1 MGGLVQ
7 AQWSLHE
14 TSDSVYGIAR
24 GVLQAATSDNVQPLA
39 ILACEQ
45 FGNTLAI
52 SRETRLKIERI
63 VLPTPEPAT
72 IQFLKLKVGFMK
84 HDCAVQL
91 GSNQAGLRFLALSAA
106 LISSVSAYRCAEA
119 LMLML
124 ESTTSD
130 RRLLPTTRHLVDL
143 MSSLEG
149 RCHFSGF
156 ADIVFGYNSIIR
168 RTVHE
173 ILAEGSPDNYET
185 YDIPDSEGLAALV
198 DACRHLQ
205 RVGDHELSSV
215 IVEAGACAAWVA
227 AFSKWSLELPPSIY
241 FADGTAIISQPG
253 SLFTIIV
260 SYPYPG
266 EENGMVKKI
275 KVTKRFKLDS
285 IQDLVVE
292 CPTWSDFRYYV
303 PLRTFGN
310 IIQEALGN
318 QKDAVFAALP
328 LAITL
333 LSAAGERGKSEIEGP
348 EGVQQF
354 TITQPKVFPSNNVI
368 FKIMSRVFGLG
379 PDFSFDSLAAVTSF
393 RHLPDVEH
401 FFQSPANVKYCWGR
415 PTFTEDDEYSTLASW
430 WANDPLD
437 PLPRDNVFAF
447 STNLSF
453 VCNYLLLI
461 SLFDNIE
468 DLYLRA
474 PTSGTVQSSSF
485 HDRSCGSL
493 YEDIVKAL
501 IRGAG
506 FEKPHSYVNIWE
518 DVGCS
523 LMHSRE
529 DEWENDLVSS
539 TQTHVFWYSILDE
552 SAPITTDPLRITSYR
567 GRLMY
572 ERQVYERVLCDRMN
586 MLGNT
591 VLEGVNK
598 PVNSATHKLYPD
610 ARAQWEIRTPLG
622 FLYASLTLTS
632 AGTSYGSVNP
642 QLTIRMLTS
651 FVIVNCEHPVDSP
664 ATEQRPE
671 WVYWFPGKSDNIERE
686 LEIFPVAGVGEL
698 QMYCLGLIS
707 ERRAELS
714 VIRGRACFDRCIKA
728 CKMKESRFLIL

>member
-7 AQWSLHE
+7 AQWSLNE
-14 TSDSVYGIAR
+14 TSDSVYGITR

-52 SRETRLKIERI
+52 SRETRLKIERT
-63 VLPTPEPAT
+63 VLPTPEPVT

-91 GSNQAGLRFLALSAA
+91 GSNQAGLRFLALAAA

-173 ILAEGSPDNYET
+173 ILAKGSPNNYET
-185 YDIPDSEGLAALV
+185 CDIPDPEGLAALV

-205 RVGDHELSSV
+205 RLGDHELSSV

-260 SYPYPG
+260 SYPYPYPG

-292 CPTWSDFRYYV
+292 CSTWSNTNCFV
-303 PLRTFGN
+303 SLRTFGN

-333 LSAAGERGKSEIEGP
+333 LSPVRERRQP
-348 EGVQQF
+348 EGGGLEGARRF
-354 TITQPKVFPSNNVI
+354 TFARPKTFPSNNVI
-368 FKIMSRVFGLG
+368 FKVMSHVFDLR
-379 PDFSFDSLAAVTSF
+379 PDFPFDSLAAVKSF
-393 RHLPDVEH
+393 RHLPLVEH
-401 FFQSPANVKYCWGR
+401 FFQTRANAQYCWGR
-415 PTFTEDDEYSTLASW
+415 PDFRMDEYGSMASW
-430 WANDPLD
+430 WAKEPLD
-437 PLPRDNVFAF
+437 PLPRANVVAF

-453 VCNYLLLI
+453 VCNCLLLI

-468 DLYLRA
+468 DLYLRP
-474 PTSGTVQSSSF
+474 PTSESTSI
-485 HDRSCGSL
+485 DRRPPSSL

-501 IRGAG
+501 TGG
-506 FEKPHSYVNIWE
+506 TGLETPDGYGIWR
-518 DVGCS
+518 DVGS
-523 LMHSRE
+523 LMRSRE
-529 DEWENDLVSS
+529 HVWRNVLVSS
-539 TQTHVFWYSILDE
+539 TQTHIFWYSIFDDPTL
-552 SAPITTDPLRITSYR
+552 ITIDPLRITCCR

-572 ERQVYERVLCDRMN
+572 GREVYEQVLCN
-586 MLGNT
+586 TVNSLGNMM
-591 VLEGVNK
+591 LEDAKK
-598 PVNSATHKLYPD
+598 PVDSATDNLYPD
-610 ARAQWEIRTPLG
+610 STASTQYIALLKNKSRDGSIGAPENRMRWSEGSKSSQWL
-622 FLYASLTLTS
+622 
-632 AGTSYGSVNP
+632 
-642 QLTIRMLTS
+642 
-651 FVIVNCEHPVDSP
+651 
-664 ATEQRPE
+664 E
-671 WVYWFPGKSDNIERE
+671 WGNFSCT
-686 LEIFPVAGVGEL
+686 A
-698 QMYCLGLIS
+698 
-707 ERRAELS
+707 
-714 VIRGRACFDRCIKA
+714 
-728 CKMKESRFLIL
+728 